1 MLSWCHLPNSVTFTM
16 KKIHFQRKIN
26 FVFPITLFK
35 ETGAFVYGS
44 MGFLDKLSNGGAI
57 MLIQYLHPSKD
68 EMYA

>member
-1 MLSWCHLPNSVTFTM
+1 MLHL
-16 KKIHFQRKIN
+16 QRNQCIFHDKLPFK
-26 FVFPITLFK
+26 FVFPITSFQ

-68 EMYA
+68 ETYV